1 MQVTY
6 FLNSPMVNLLLLM
19 KLSEYWKIVDFP
31 QVSVKIKNFKTFY
44 KAQTASHFKKIIQ
57 LPSHQVKSWSN
68 EQHQPEI
75 CLLEKL

>member
-6 FLNSPMVNLLLLM
+6 FLNSPMVNLLFIDEIIRIL
-19 KLSEYWKIVDFP
+19 KNGWFSTS
-31 QVSVKIKNFKTFY
+31 SVKIKNFKTFY
-44 KAQTASHFKKIIQ
+44 KAQTASYFKKIIQ